1 MASVK
6 GMRRI
11 DRRPYHVTHAQR
23 DMRAAICTRYGP
35 PDVLQIQEVDV
46 PDVGKRDVL
55 IRIRATTVTASD
67 CFVRSAIPNGRLVM
81 RIMLRLVIGM
91 TRPRRAIQGAV
102 LAGEIEATGKNVTRF
117 RVGDRVWAFTLLRF
131 GCYAQRT
138 CLPATFRLLA
148 AAPSNVTHDE
158 AAAIPYGGLLA
169 SRFLRRANIQPG
181 QQVLV
186 YGASGAIGTCGVQ
199 LAKHLGANVTA
210 VCSTANLEL
219 VRSLG
224 ADAVL
229 DYTKDN
235 LPAGRR
241 YDVAFDAV
249 GRRKTSPLKVACVN
263 ALTPGGRS
271 ISVDDRT
278 PRVRGDDLIHLKE
291 LVETGK
297 LKPIIDRRYPL
308 EQIAEA
314 HRYVEQ
320 GHKKGNVVIT
330 VAD

>member
-1 MASVK
+1 
-6 GMRRI
+6 
-11 DRRPYHVTHAQR
+11 
-23 DMRAAICTRYGP
+23 MRAAICTRYGP
-35 PDVLQIQEVDV
+35 PEVLQVRDV
-46 PDVGKRDVL
+46 ADPVAGKRDVL
-55 IRIRATTVTASD
+55 IRIGATAVTASD
-67 CFVRSAIPNGRLVM
+67 CFIRSAIPKGRLVM
-81 RIMLRLVIGM
+81 RIMLRLAIGM
-91 TRPRRAIQGAV
+91 TKPRRPIQGAV
-102 LAGEIEATGKNVTRF
+102 LAGAIEATGKDVTRF
-117 RVGDRVWAFTLLRF
+117 RVGDRVWAFTMLRF

-138 CLPATFRLLA
+138 CLPASFRLLT
-148 AAPSNVTHDE
+148 PSPANLTDDE

-169 SRFLRRANIQPG
+169 SSFLRRASIQPRE
-181 QQVLV
+181 QVLV
-186 YGASGAIGTCGVQ
+186 YGASGAIGTCAVQ

-210 VCSTANLEL
+210 VCSTVNVEL

-229 DYTKDN
+229 DYTQDT

-241 YDVAFDAV
+241 YDVVFDAV
-249 GRRKTSPLKVACVN
+249 GRRKTSALKVASAT
-263 ALTPGGRS
+263 ALTPGGRA

-278 PRVRGDDLIHLKE
+278 PRLGGDELLQLKA
-291 LVETGK
+291 LVEAGA
-297 LKPIIDRRYPL
+297 LRPVIDRLYSL